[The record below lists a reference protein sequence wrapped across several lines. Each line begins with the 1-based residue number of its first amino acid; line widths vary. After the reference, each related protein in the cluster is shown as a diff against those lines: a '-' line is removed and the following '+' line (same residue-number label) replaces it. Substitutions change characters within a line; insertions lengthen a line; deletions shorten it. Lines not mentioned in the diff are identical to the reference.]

1 MEEYQMKENNCQ
13 ECNGVGYLK
22 EVVSYGAISLNDP
35 YRKPH
40 IERCDTCETFNNDE
54 EVIQYLIKGGK

>member
-1 MEEYQMKENNCQ
+1 MEEYQMKKNNCQ

-54 EVIQYLIKGGK
+54 EVIQYLIKGDK